1 MKRVVL
7 GVLALSVSSALMAAT
22 PKFDGARISADVK
35 ELASDAYEGRSP
47 ATAGEEKTVAYL
59 SKQFAAAG
67 LQPGGDLKDGK
78 RLWTQAQD
86 PAAGTGQADRRACRD
101 EWRPQR

>member
-35 ELASDAYEGRSP
+35 ELVEKRTAAKKAKDFARADALRAKITELGWNVMD
-47 ATAGEEKTVAYL
+47 TAKG
-59 SKQFAAAG
+59 
-67 LQPGGDLKDGK
+67 
-78 RLWTQAQD
+78 
-86 PAAGTGQADRRACRD
+86 
-101 EWRPQR
+101 PQLTKL